1 MDKRNGN
8 SLLAGPAACAFV
20 RGSRPARDEAA
31 EPEARSDHQS
41 LIRQLERSACKSSTA
56 RPTWSNRA
64 KAPRGA
70 WNNSVTQRLSLYT
83 NDLRGSIF
91 MKRLFFI
98 GLAASLFAISP
109 TFSVSAMPAAP
120 LTAITDSDSAT
131 IQIKHGH
138 GHKWGHR
145 GGRGHHYGWGR
156 GRGHHHGWRHHHRRW

>member
-8 SLLAGPAACAFV
+8 SLLAGPAACALCEV
-20 RGSRPARDEAA
+20 RGLLGMKQPNRRRGPIINPSSASSNVLLARGG
-31 EPEARSDHQS
+31 
-41 LIRQLERSACKSSTA
+41 TA